1 MKRTTINGILNAH
14 IRDHLSPTPKERAM
28 VSREYEFLCGA
39 VGGVCFQ
46 SGSYARFTSTTPV
59 NDLDVIWQMP
69 PAALSGEVL
78 RKVMQ
83 GYDPGEFD
91 PSEILQRLAAT
102 IRAAY
107 QQAGRKVTVVV
118 QSHSIGIYF
127 GTKDDFSI
135 DLVPALAAGRTNE
148 FGDDIYWVPEIARFS
163 KTRRLRHYELGAHI
177 GWMLSDPRGYIEDA
191 RQLNEQNESF
201 RKVAKFGR
209 KWRRGCKKENPEFR
223 LKSFHLEL
231 VDNDLLKRSPH
242 FDTLDAIEAFFGTLE
257 DYLEAPHFPDR
268 ADHTRYVDKYID
280 ELTAEERADIT
291 TRIKAARSAV
301 AAMIAAETEE
311 DARQAIRKLLAGS
324 AVAVVVAATVA
335 APAIAT
341 TYTAPTS
348 FTPHRNHGS
357 ADPR

>member
-1 MKRTTINGILNAH
+1 MKRSTINGILNTV
-14 IRDHLSPTPKERAM
+14 IREQLSPTPDERTL
-28 VSREYEFLCGA
+28 VSQEYEFLCSV

-59 NDLDVIWQMP
+59 NDLDVIWQVP
-69 PAALSGEVL
+69 PASLSGEVL

-83 GYDPGEFD
+83 GMDPGEFD
-91 PSEILQRLAAT
+91 PSEILQKLAVT

-107 QQAGRKVTVVV
+107 AKAGRKVTVVV

-148 FGDDIYWVPEIARFS
+148 FGDDIYWVPEIARLS
-163 KTRRLRHYELGAHI
+163 KTRRLRHYELRQHV

-191 RQLNEQNESF
+191 RRLNEQNESF
-201 RKVAKFGR
+201 RKVAKFSR
-209 KWRRGCKKENPEFR
+209 KWRRGCKTENSEFR

-231 VDNDLLKRSPH
+231 VDNDLFKRSPH
-242 FDTLDAIEAFFGTLE
+242 FDTLDGIEGFFSTLE
-257 DYLEAPHFPDR
+257 DYLDAPHFPDR
-268 ADHTRYVDKYID
+268 ADNGRYVDQYVD
-280 ELTAEERADIT
+280 DLTREERADIT
-291 TRIKAARSAV
+291 ARINAARSAV
-301 AAMIAAETEE
+301 VAMLAAETEVE
-311 DARQAIRKLLAGS
+311 ARRAIRKLLAGG
-324 AVAVVVAATVA
+324 AVAVAVAAVA

-341 TYTAPTS
+341 TYTPPTS

-357 ADPR
+357 SHRH

>member
-14 IRDHLSPTPKERAM
+14 IREHLSPKQAERDM
-28 VSREYEFLCGA
+28 VSREYEFLCSG

-59 NDLDVIWQMP
+59 NDLDVIWQVP

-78 RKVMQ
+78 RRVMQ
-83 GYDPGEFD
+83 GTDPGAFD
-91 PSEILQRLAAT
+91 PSEILQKLAVT

-107 QQAGRKVTVVV
+107 AKAGRRVTVVV

-163 KTRRLRHYELGAHI
+163 KTRRLRHYELGTHI

-191 RQLNEQNESF
+191 RRLNDQNESF

-209 KWRRGCKKENPEFR
+209 KWRRGCKKENSEFP

-231 VDNDLLKRSPH
+231 VDNDLFKRSPN
-242 FDTLDAIEAFFGTLE
+242 FDTLDGIEAFFDTLE
-257 DYLEAPHFPDR
+257 DYLDRPRFLDR
-268 ADHTRYVDKYID
+268 ANNGRYVDEYVNDLKP
-280 ELTAEERADIT
+280 EERADIMA
-291 TRIKAARSAV
+291 RIKAARSAV
-301 AAMIAAETEE
+301 AAMVSAESEE
-311 DARQAIRKLLAGS
+311 EVRRAIRKLLTGA
-324 AVAVVVAATVA
+324 AVAVAAAAVA

-341 TYTAPTS
+341 TYTPPTS
-348 FTPHRNHGS
+348 FRPQPNYAST
-357 ADPR
+357 DDK